1 MARERSYR
9 HDIRCRHCGSNWMP
23 KDGHTRGRQVYKC
36 GDCKRKYTEDAAQPR
51 FPEQTKRQAVQ
62 MCIEGASISAAARVV
77 GASATSVS
85 GWVKKGEIALERM
98 RAISAW
104 RASGRV
110 STIVASTIALDEMWT
125 YLGARVGE
133 KRNDLWVWT
142 AVVEE
147 RDGSRWMDFEV
158 GGRDEST
165 FLRLLER
172 LPDAE
177 CYETD
182 AYGVYGALP
191 VNKHVVGKYGAV
203 NWNEGLHSM
212 LRGKL
217 NRLVRRT
224 KGYTKSVEMLVN
236 LLALVFCAKLKLNTT
251 HH

>member
-1 MARERSYR
+1 M
-9 HDIRCRHCGSNWMP
+9 
-23 KDGHTRGRQVYKC
+23 
-36 GDCKRKYTEDAAQPR
+36 
-51 FPEQTKRQAVQ
+51 
-62 MCIEGASISAAARVV
+62 
-77 GASATSVS
+77 
-85 GWVKKGEIALERM
+85 
-98 RAISAW
+98 SAW
-104 RASGRV
+104 RTSGRAG
-110 STIVASTIALDEMWT
+110 IIAASTIAFDEMWT

-133 KRNDLWVWT
+133 KLNDLWVWT

-147 RDGSRWMDFEV
+147 RDGSRWMDFEA
-158 GGRDEST
+158 GGRDEAT

-177 CYETD
+177 RYETD

-224 KGYTKSVEMLVN
+224 KGYTKSVDMLVN
-236 LLALVFCAKLKLNTT
+236 LLALVFCDKLKLNTT

>member
-1 MARERSYR
+1 M
-9 HDIRCRHCGSNWMP
+9 
-23 KDGHTRGRQVYKC
+23 
-36 GDCKRKYTEDAAQPR
+36 
-51 FPEQTKRQAVQ
+51 
-62 MCIEGASISAAARVV
+62 
-77 GASATSVS
+77 
-85 GWVKKGEIALERM
+85 
-98 RAISAW
+98 SAW

-125 YLGARVGE
+125 YLGARVSE

-177 CYETD
+177 RYETD

-203 NWNEGLHSM
+203 NWCEGLHSM

-224 KGYTKSVEMLVN
+224 KGCAKSVDMLVN
-236 LLALVFCAKLKLNTT
+236 LLALVFAHNLKLNTT